1 MADLFSNRHLA
12 AGRDRAIAVYQSH
25 RTRKI
30 ALIVAIVVIVF
41 GILGF
46 LAAPSIIRSQ
56 IEKRASAALQR
67 PVTLGAAHLNPYTL
81 RLQLDQLH
89 IADSDGKSA
98 FVDVDQAVINVSWA
112 SLFRMAPVLD
122 ELVVQHPRIRI
133 VRTGDQRFNFSDIID
148 RFNATPSD
156 PKAAPARFALSNIS
170 VHAGDIQFAD
180 EAMKANHHVEQLEL
194 GIPFIA
200 NLPSDTDVFVQPL
213 LSMSVD
219 GSPLRVEGH
228 TKPFADSRDST
239 INFRLDRLD
248 LARYIGYAPTTL
260 PIAIPKG
267 LLSGDLV
274 LHFVQAKPTPQLQLT
289 GKLQIDDFVL
299 NSSNGQ
305 AILSLGKGTTE
316 LSDVQPLTSR
326 YVLGA
331 LVLDHAQ
338 LYYTAGAGG
347 HSNFDALT
355 APPAKADADKKT
367 EPTDLRIASMTL
379 TNSAI
384 HYTDA
389 AGSKIDLGN
398 LRGSMQGL
406 SLQAAPV
413 AKLDVTAQF
422 FGGDLG
428 MKGTVDLAKNKLV
441 AALTLKQVD
450 MAPLQAATYQGIN
463 ARLTKGKLDATGQLQ
478 VDWGTPFNVHLADAH
493 ATVTDFAM
501 EPQFKGHG
509 SPVSWATMEAEI
521 TQVDLATQQA
531 QLGTVKATGLSLDVQ
546 RDSKKYISLVDLF
559 AAKDA
564 PKKPVA
570 ASGPPWHWSVAHLA
584 FDNAAVAFT
593 DMAAGDKPVKIKID
607 SVSGSMDNLSD
618 KLNEPREMKLS
629 GTVAKGSFTANGKLQ
644 PLPTLADLQ
653 IDTKRLDI
661 TNFQPYISVPL
672 NVVISSAR
680 VTSNGKLHYD
690 GRSAEPKMTYKGN
703 AALEQVRI
711 QDKLTGDDFLRWR
724 TLSGSNLDVAYGSG
738 APRMHVGTLVL
749 SSFYA
754 RVIVNA
760 NGTLNLSEVVANPE
774 VAPVSVT
781 RAENEQPAGAA
792 VPPTPAPAAT
802 APAPAAATAA
812 APSKTTKGTTTTA
825 IVPATNAPATPPAD
839 VRIGGITLVN
849 GQLNYTD
856 NFIKPNYTA
865 NLTKVTGKIGTIATT
880 PGDPPAEL
888 SVQAALNDNSPV
900 DIDGTVNPLQPVA
913 FLDIK
918 GKANEVELTGLSAY
932 STKYTGYP
940 ITAGKLTMDVHY
952 TLDQRKLNA
961 DNHIFITQL
970 TFGDRDESPGI
981 KHMPVKL
988 AVALL
993 KDTQGNIDVDVPVSG
1008 SLDDPQFSMGGLIW
1022 RAIGNLIAK
1031 AATAPFRLLGAAFG
1045 GGSHEDLGYVEFDA
1059 GSAVLDK
1066 NAQDRLGKVVAML
1079 NQKNTLNL
1087 DLIGRIDPS
1096 KDQDGLRKVTVDNMV
1111 RRAKA
1116 LDQDGK
1122 NADTSDAALASVN
1135 VTPDEYEKYL
1145 KRAYKDDDFKGKPK
1159 NIIGL
1164 KKSLEPDEMRS
1175 LMETNIS
1182 VDDAAMRDLA
1192 QRRASAVQSWLK
1204 GKIDDKRVSIKDPK
1218 MDTKDIDDKGK
1229 TTRVEFGLHQG

>member
-12 AGRDRAIAVYQSH
+12 AGRDRAVAVYKSH

-30 ALIVAIVVIVF
+30 ALIVAIVLIVF

-56 IEKRASAALQR
+56 IEKRATAALQR
-67 PVTLGAAHLNPYTL
+67 PVTLGAVHLNPYTL
-81 RLQLDQLH
+81 RLELDQLH
-89 IADSDGKSA
+89 IADRDGKSA
-98 FVDVDQAVINVSWA
+98 FVDVDQAVINASWA

-122 ELVVQHPRIRI
+122 QLTVQHPRIRI

-148 RFNATPSD
+148 RFNATPAD
-156 PKAAPARFALSNIS
+156 PKASPARFALSNIS
-170 VHAGDIQFAD
+170 VHNGDIQFAD
-180 EAMKANHHVEQLEL
+180 EAMKADHHVEQLEL

-260 PIAIPKG
+260 PVTIPKG

-274 LHFVQAKPTPQLQLT
+274 LHFVQAKPASQLQLT
-289 GKLQIDDFVL
+289 GKLQIDDFAL
-299 NSSNGQ
+299 NTRSGQ
-305 AILSLGKGTTE
+305 AILSLGKATAE
-316 LSDVQPLTSR
+316 LSDVQPLQSR

-331 LVLDHAQ
+331 LTFDRAQ
-338 LYYTAGAGG
+338 LYYTAGPDG

-355 APPAKADADKKT
+355 STPTQADADKKA

-398 LRGSMQGL
+398 LRGAMQGL

-422 FGGDLG
+422 FGGDIG

-441 AALTLKQVD
+441 AALNLKQVD

-478 VDWGTPFNVHLADAH
+478 VDWGKPFNIHLADAH

-501 EPQFKGHG
+501 EPQFKGQG
-509 SPVSWATMEAEI
+509 SPVSWATLEAEI
-521 TQVDLATQQA
+521 TEVDLATQQA

-546 RDSKKYISLVDLF
+546 RNSKKYISLVDLF
-559 AAKDA
+559 AAKNA
-564 PKKPVA
+564 PKKTVA
-570 ASGPPWHWSVAHLA
+570 ASGPPWHWSVAHLV

-593 DMAAGDKPVKIKID
+593 DLAAGDKPVKIKLD
-607 SVSGSMDNLSD
+607 TLSGSMDNLSD

-629 GTVAKGSFTANGKLQ
+629 GTMGRGSFTANGKLQ

-653 IDTKRLDI
+653 IDTKRFDI

-690 GRSAEPKMTYKGN
+690 GRSAEPKFTYKGN

-738 APRMHVGTLVL
+738 APRMHVAGLVL

-754 RVIVNA
+754 RMIVNA
-760 NGTLNLSEVVANPE
+760 NGTLNLSEVVANPAA
-774 VAPVSVT
+774 APVSVT
-781 RAENEQPAGAA
+781 RGENEQPSGAA
-792 VPPTPAPAAT
+792 VPPPAPAAS
-802 APAPAAATAA
+802 APAPATAAATA
-812 APSKTTKGTTTTA
+812 KDTKGTTTTA
-825 IVPATNAPATPPAD
+825 IVPATTAPAAPAAD

-849 GQLNYTD
+849 GQINYTD

-952 TLDQRKLNA
+952 TLDQRKLDA

-981 KHMPVKL
+981 KHLPVKL

-1045 GGSHEDLGYVEFDA
+1045 GGNHEDLGYVEFDA

-1066 NAQDRLGKVVAML
+1066 NAQDRLGKIVAML

-1175 LMETNIS
+1175 LMETNIA

-1192 QRRASAVQSWLK
+1192 QRRATAVQAWLK
-1204 GKIDDKRVSIKDPK
+1204 GKIDDKRVAVKDPK
-1218 MDTKDIDDKGK
+1218 LDTKDIDDKGK